1 MDRFK
6 IIKNPDMEPCFAPE
20 EKIEPLTTKVPVGFS
35 SFRGNSDTDY
45 VGIQGVTGTLG
56 FYGGYT
62 GTHGYSGYTG
72 THGYSGYT
80 GTHGYTGFQGSTGA
94 RLDFRGL
101 SVFQNIISKC
111 KSLIAH
117 IRKFRQGL
125 TWKIN

>member
-1 MDRFK
+1 
-6 IIKNPDMEPCFAPE
+6 MEPCFAPE
-20 EKIEPLTTKVPVGFS
+20 EKKIEPLTTKVPVGFS

-62 GTHGYSGYTG
+62 GTHGY
-72 THGYSGYT
+72 
-80 GTHGYTGFQGSTGA
+80 TGFQGSTGA

-101 SVFQNIISKC
+101 PGRISVVTEKSVFQNIISKC

-117 IRKFRQGL
+117 IRKFR
-125 TWKIN
+125 INFLKEK